1 MALGAIPITVN
12 AAEVQQQQI
21 NSDVLASTDG
31 SKVTYAV
38 GKLAPGK
45 KYSFKA
51 KLTSKVCGVTVEIFK
66 KGTDKS
72 YGKQVF
78 DAKSAAQ
85 DVEINFEVGSE
96 TEFELTLA
104 YTDAGDVG
112 VGSGFTVTDAVI
124 SLDFDFATLKETLKG
139 NAETLAG
146 TIGGYNYAAKQED
159 VEAANALKKKAQD
172 VDETYDDY
180 TKFKLYA
187 TKSTIQ
193 EEIEALAADAAA
205 KEAAYQN
212 EQAYNRVNAA
222 ITAIKGK
229 LGTAQTTLQTAL
241 NGTVA
246 AYLLDA
252 ALNEL
257 DTEINQKITA
267 ATQASYASYQKGT
280 ALADETTN
288 IDLVP
293 TEKALNDIVN
303 NYVYDLEEG
312 DLDYDKDLANLD
324 TQAKKN
330 IKAYND
336 LCAIVETLQG
346 NLDNIKPVEA
356 IASLFPKTEAQGA
369 IDAVSTD
376 VENAKNS
383 AAQLTLDV
391 TAKKTTAEGKINTL
405 KGKVNTA
412 NAEYNANKATTEAI
426 AVVQKA
432 YNDAKTAVDAKVSK
446 DGDYKAADYYAAYL
460 KTQQDAI
467 DKLTSDAG
475 KAYKV
480 DGTGSAQT
488 YNAGLAAK
496 TAPITDAI
504 SAYQTNA
511 IAAVGKYDD
520 LQTAIAAYEKELADA
535 RTAAQEIGPDV
546 YTDANYDYETQFD
559 LIQKRINDIK
569 KAINTAKGKVGAEHW
584 TAMLAID
591 ADADITND
599 IKTLLA
605 KVQGDQNEYDA
616 NTLATGLTTL
626 SDKITAFKAKDESVL
641 GADAATFQGIET
653 GINAAY
659 TAVKTA
665 SEAIDAQSE
674 TVDYTAK
681 VGTSKDNWHGGGT
694 YGSSVELFGN
704 TSVGVKLYQDVEVE
718 DGIYDIEVLA
728 TSHNAWNGNNAS
740 YTDANGDNPA
750 PALQEDADD
759 VAYVFG
765 KGDNEVKTWITA
777 RRNSGMVE
785 GEPMT
790 YAIKGVKV
798 SNGKL
803 TIGLALA
810 KKGQTEWHTI
820 QIKSLKATTASL
832 IQGWGAKIADLND
845 QQAALETFAADI
857 EAKVTANTKA
867 QSDLAA
873 SIGDNTATPKTGL
886 WKSID
891 VFKTL
896 YKIGTDDTTLGNTG
910 KAGGAVA
917 KEVGE
922 IETALEK
929 LEGKNTAFDP
939 TAVTEVDKKASVNTH
954 KADNGWTTGLTQ
966 TGNFRDWTVAGI
978 ASVEHWVSQGNN
990 TETGTVF
997 AQTVNNLPNG
1007 IYKVELYA
1015 NAVDQA
1021 TNGTNGA
1028 AYVFANNVKENVP
1041 VTGNENANSYTLN
1054 NVIVSDGTLQLG
1066 MVKTAA
1072 GTNWHSIQIKSLTFH
1087 ENDQLAAYTNTDEEA
1102 LGYNLQYT
1110 ALNNQLNALV
1120 EAAPG
1125 IKEKVANNAAVYK
1138 TVSTAMAGL
1147 KTYLDGKLKNET
1159 AVNLIIKADGSFS
1172 GSAKQ
1177 SVYTTNDFVLYRTG
1191 LDKDYP
1197 TVRAELLADTVAM
1210 RNAIEAAFANE
1221 TLATEWVNDAITVVT
1236 EDDPATQDVNEASST
1251 TYSITTLKGVIDAI
1265 RATAEAEQ
1273 ANWYGYRQIRSSG
1286 SNDVGTKQKVND
1298 TFFNNSFT
1306 AARNDLATKA
1316 GEGAAAYYIGLVG
1329 NGTDIT
1335 GSYEDDLAAI
1345 RLAMF
1350 NSLKARTAVADQS
1363 GYVAELK
1370 ALKAKIDAVQA
1381 AAAAN
1386 LAKYNEQKDGKKA
1399 DGKYGY
1405 VETQNLWNS
1414 TYTEIAATDQSSKAQ
1429 DWLDELDSIQVV
1441 LTAATEAVE
1450 ANYKVGESVA
1460 KAQDFAAIQAAIND
1474 VKARQ
1479 SESYNEFIAAD
1490 NKAAHEKFMVNIEN
1504 ATKAYQKAV
1513 QERAEF
1519 SSTNEEVKA
1528 AIDALAADLDDAIY
1542 FAPTAIAA
1550 LTQLEN
1556 NAYTETV
1563 SPTVFDVDQYNTSA
1577 VELEQQIIGKL
1588 NTFKAGVKEALEDYW
1603 NPTKVELN
1611 GKVTAAETAIAGYS
1625 DAAKTDAFKD
1635 VKDLI
1640 DKADTG
1646 VDKLKLSEIEDAI
1659 AALENIDAMLAA
1671 DKDAAAVKDIT
1682 AATTAANKAY
1692 TDTKAYIEG
1701 KTIADDV
1708 NNVKATE
1715 LQNLETANTAAV
1727 EALKKD
1733 KTFDNHDDIM
1743 DALNNVVTVANTA
1756 KTNVDNAITADVAN
1770 TKAYNDIIAVLNPLK
1785 EKLAEAK
1792 AAVAPYKYE
1801 TSFGTDEEV
1810 VAGYE
1815 NLTEQAKAQG
1825 VAAVGAFKD
1834 NMLVLLGDE
1843 STSID
1848 GTLTTAFN
1856 TEKTGLAADITELK
1870 NQFNAYVA
1878 AKGLDETA
1886 SAFKKDIDDLEA
1898 ALNAAEIK
1906 DLDKPTDGIQYDE
1919 ILAATEALIK
1929 LQNDIADKQTELLAA
1944 NGNAANAAVLAD
1956 FQGQLNDLAAAAS
1969 LEGYDEWVGQQEY
1982 ANGKTYAEA
1991 IELLSTKI
1999 ADLKAAIE
2007 AEENISFYQEQY
2019 QNEITQIE
2027 ALLNPIVTAM
2037 GALDAKCKAN
2047 DAAYERL
2054 TGEINDLQKKINDA
2068 KEKVGDY
2075 EYAAEINTQFFDII
2089 EEYNVDN
2096 ELIDGAQY
2104 QLNYYAKEIEEKN
2117 ETKSLDKNYED
2128 DAKWDLGILVKAA
2141 VKRYL
2146 DNSANA
2152 ELNAQCDNLQTL
2164 LTNAIDV
2171 KKKTQTYSSA
2181 LWNRL
2186 ITEKGAISLEIF
2198 YLLRDIYSSH
2208 QSYEGAF
2215 DEPVTTTSEEVI
2227 VLGQNLGTYY
2237 YTLDEDAKIWKDTGS
2252 TSDVDFEAQMVE
2264 VNRIKELIAD
2274 LSDAVDNLGLLGDA
2288 NVDGKVNVLDYQ
2300 KVVNMILDPTQQ
2312 PEEETNLFANTDVNQ
2327 NEIIEVG
2334 DLTAIVNYILTGD
2347 WQGYAAAARSMNAE
2361 GESIA
2366 MNVSPME
2373 QGKQR
2378 IAVSLAN
2385 VSDYTAFQMD
2395 MVLPEGMTFVGA
2407 SLTNRAGESHK
2418 LYSRAQLDGSIR
2430 VLASSIKGE
2439 TFSGSEGAVLY
2450 IDVEG
2455 AGSVELVNILFSDVN
2470 AQTHLF
2476 TIGGDATGINNVST
2490 LDSLKQ
2496 QVYDFGGRLVKG
2508 LKKGMNIIRRNDG
2521 STDKV
2526 IVK

>member
-38 GKLAPGK
+38 GKLAPGA
-45 KYSFKA
+45 YSFKA

-85 DVEINFEVGSE
+85 DVEINFEIGSE
-96 TEFELTLA
+96 TDFELTLA

-124 SLDFDFATLKETLKG
+124 SLDFDFATLKTTLAG

-146 TIGGYNYAAKQED
+146 TIGGYNYAAKED
-159 VEAANALKKKAQD
+159 DVKAANALKKKAQD
-172 VDETYDDY
+172 VTETYDDY

-193 EEIEALAADAAA
+193 EEIDALAAAAAA

-257 DTEINQKITA
+257 DTEINQKITD
-267 ATQASYASYQKGT
+267 ATQASYASYQAGT
-280 ALADETTN
+280 AVADEATN
-288 IDLVP
+288 TGLVP
-293 TEKALNDIVN
+293 TEEALNTIVGKWIGQATDNINAYNNLHVKVTGFQTRVN
-303 NYVYDLEEG
+303 NVKPKSDG
-312 DLDYDKDLANLD
+312 IA
-324 TQAKKN
+324 A
-330 IKAYND
+330 AYPTTEAD
-336 LCAIVETLQG
+336 A
-346 NLDNIKPVEA
+346 A
-356 IASLFPKTEAQGA
+356 IAALNTK
-369 IDAVSTD
+369 I
-376 VENAKNS
+376 ENAKNS
-383 AAQLTLDV
+383 AAQLDLNV
-391 TAKKTTAEGKINTL
+391 TTEEAAAETKVSNLESKVAK
-405 KGKVNTA
+405 A
-412 NAEYNANKATTEAI
+412 NDEFDANKATTDAI

-520 LQTAIAAYEKELADA
+520 LQTATAAYEKDLADA
-535 RTAAQEIGPDV
+535 RTAAQEIGPNV
-546 YTDANYDYETQFD
+546 YTDANYDYQTKFD

-569 KAINTAKGKVGAEHW
+569 KAITAAKGKVGSEHW

-591 ADADITND
+591 ADAAITADIA
-599 IKTLLA
+599 TLLST
-605 KVQGDQNEYDA
+605 VQADQNEYDA
-616 NTLATGLTTL
+616 TTLATGLTTL
-626 SDKITAFKAKDESVL
+626 GDKIDAFADKAKDASKL
-641 GADAATFQGIET
+641 GADVATFQAIEG
-653 GINAAY
+653 GINTAYGKVLAA
-659 TAVKTA
+659 
-665 SEAIDAQSE
+665 SSAIDANSE
-674 TVDYTAK
+674 MVDYTAK
-681 VGTSKDNWHGGGT
+681 VGTDAASWANVQNGKDHQK
-694 YGSSVELFGN
+694 YGDLIQVFGV
-704 TSVGVKLYQDVEVE
+704 TGKGDVLTQEVDVEN
-718 DGIYDIEVLA
+718 GIYDIEVYA
-728 TSHNAWNGNNAS
+728 VSHNEWNGS
-740 YTDANGDNPA
+740 YMTATENSPA
-750 PALQEDADD
+750 PTLQEDADN
-759 VAYVFG
+759 VAYVYASSA
-765 KGDNEVKTWITA
+765 NEVKTFITA
-777 RRNSGMVE
+777 RRNAWGGGFKDGVE
-785 GEPMT
+785 PGT
-790 YAIKGVKV
+790 YTIKGVKV
-798 SNGKL
+798 ENGKL
-803 TIGLALA
+803 KIGLALA
-810 KKGQTEWHTI
+810 EKGKCEWHLI
-820 QIKSLKATTASL
+820 QIKSLKANTASL
-832 IQGWGAKIADLND
+832 IQNWGAQIADLNA
-845 QQAALETFAADI
+845 QQTALETFAGEI
-857 EAKVTANTKA
+857 EAKVAANAKA
-867 QSDLAA
+867 KTDLNT
-873 SIGDNTATPKTGL
+873 SIGDNAATPKTGL
-886 WKSID
+886 WKTID
-891 VFKTL
+891 DFKTT
-896 YKIGTDDTTLGNTG
+896 YHVGAAESELGNKG
-910 KAGGAVA
+910 KAGGAITTEVA
-917 KEVGE
+917 D
-922 IETALEK
+922 IEAK
-929 LEGKNTAFDP
+929 LVTLQQNNGDFDP
-939 TAVTEVDKKASVNTH
+939 TAVTEVPKTSSVNTN
-954 KADNGWTTGLTQ
+954 KAADGWNTGLTK
-966 TGNFRDWTVAGI
+966 TGNCRNWTVAGI
-978 ASVEHWVSQGNN
+978 AAVEHWISAADNA
-990 TETGTVF
+990 ETGDVF
-997 AQTVNNLPNG
+997 YQTVNNLPNG
-1007 IYKVELYA
+1007 IYTVELYA

-1021 TNGTNGA
+1021 SGAPNKGSLTN
-1028 AYVFANNVKENVP
+1028 AYVYANNGIKEVP
-1041 VTGNENANSYTLN
+1041 VTDNATADVYTMTGVL
-1054 NVIVSDGTLQLG
+1054 VTDGTLKLG
-1066 MVKTAA
+1066 LVKAKP
-1072 GTNWHSIQIKSLTFH
+1072 GTNWHSIQIKSLFYH
-1087 ENDQLAAYTNTDEEA
+1087 ENDQLATAYNSEDSENPGLNTRYATLSKQVND
-1102 LGYNLQYT
+1102 
-1110 ALNNQLNALV
+1110 LV
-1120 EAAPG
+1120 AAAPG
-1125 IKEKVANNAAVYK
+1125 IKTAVKANADAKTAAELAV
-1138 TVSTAMAGL
+1138 TNLQTAEL
-1147 KTYLDGKLKNET
+1147 NTLKNLKNVTNASAESDDAT
-1159 AVNLIIKADGSFS
+1159 ALKEVPAGYSFKVF
-1172 GSAKQ
+1172 A
-1177 SVYTTNDFVLYRTG
+1177 TG
-1191 LDKDYP
+1191 LEAGKSYTEKKAAID
-1197 TVRAELLADTVAM
+1197 ADIAAM
-1210 RNAIEAAFANE
+1210 SQAIADSAAAE
-1221 TLATEWVNDAITVVT
+1221 TLAKVWKDNSITVTKKVGGKDVT
-1236 EDDPATQDVNEASST
+1236 T
-1251 TYSITTLKGVIDAI
+1251 TYSIATLTTAINNLK
-1265 RATAEAEQ
+1265 AEAEAEN
-1273 ANWYGYRQIRSSG
+1273 ANW
-1286 SNDVGTKQKVND
+1286 
-1298 TFFNNSFT
+1298 
-1306 AARNDLATKA
+1306 
-1316 GEGAAAYYIGLVG
+1316 EAY
-1329 NGTDIT
+1329 
-1335 GSYEDDLAAI
+1335 
-1345 RLAMF
+1345 
-1350 NSLKARTAVADQS
+1350 
-1363 GYVAELK
+1363 K
-1370 ALKAKIDAVQA
+1370 ALLDNNMAKLLPDTITVNAADMGAGAVTYYQGLKDSYIDAKAKILTRMQTALTKREAVSKKEGFVGEITALIAKVKVVKSDGIANKKKYDEQVA
-1381 AAAAN
+1381 A
-1386 LAKYNEQKDGKKA
+1386 YTEVQ
-1399 DGKYGY
+1399 
-1405 VETQNLWNS
+1405 TLWNN

-1429 DWLDELDSIQVV
+1429 DWLDELDAIQVK
-1441 LTAATEAVE
+1441 LTAATDSVE
-1450 ANYKVGESVA
+1450 ANYPKGLSVA
-1460 KAQDFAAIQAAIND
+1460 EAKDFAAIQAAIND

-1479 SESYNEFIAAD
+1479 AESYNEFIAAD
-1490 NKAAHEKFMVNIEN
+1490 NKAAHESFMGTDAKKGKIQLANE
-1504 ATKAYQKAV
+1504 AYKRAV

-1563 SPTVFDVDQYNTSA
+1563 SPTVFDVSQYNTA
-1577 VELEQQIIGKL
+1577 ALDIEQQITDKL
-1588 NTFKAGVKEALEDYW
+1588 NTFKAGVKGALEGYW

-1625 DAAKTDAFKD
+1625 DAAKKDAFKD

-1640 DKADTG
+1640 DKADKG
-1646 VDKLKLSEIEDAI
+1646 VTALKLSEIEDAI

-1792 AAVAPYKYE
+1792 AAAAPYKYP
-1801 TSFGTDEEV
+1801 TSFGTDEEM
-1810 VAGYE
+1810 VAGIE
-1815 NLTEQAKAQG
+1815 NLTEMAKTGGYAAQG
-1825 VAAVGAFKD
+1825 GFKGNMLDAVGQ
-1834 NMLVLLGDE
+1834 E
-1843 STSID
+1843 STIID
-1848 GTLTTAFN
+1848 NRLTTAFN

-1886 SAFKKDIDDLEA
+1886 TAFKKDIDDLEKALGDA
-1898 ALNAAEIK
+1898 AIVDIDDPK
-1906 DLDKPTDGIQYDE
+1906 DGIKFND
-1919 ILAATEALIK
+1919 ILAATEALIE
-1929 LQNDIADKQTELLAA
+1929 LQDAIADKQTELLAA

-2019 QNEITQIE
+2019 QGEITQIK
-2027 ALLNPIVTAM
+2027 AVLDPIVTAM
-2037 GALDAKCKAN
+2037 GALDVKCKAN
-2047 DAAYERL
+2047 DAAYEEL
-2054 TGEINDLQKKINDA
+2054 TGIINDLQKSIDDA
-2068 KEKVGDY
+2068 KEKVGEY
-2075 EYAAEINTQFFDII
+2075 EYASD
-2089 EEYNVDN
+2089 YNMWMLEWYGDPN
-2096 ELIDGAQY
+2096 DPEKLTSGAQFD
-2104 QLNYYAKEIEEKN
+2104 LNKISDEVEDANKAKN
-2117 ETKSLDKNYED
+2117 AQNYHINP
-2128 DAKWDLGILVKAA
+2128 LSIVNA
-2141 VKRYL
+2141 VQTYL
-2146 DNSANA
+2146 DESAHD
-2152 ELNAQCDNLQTL
+2152 ELANQTANLYTL
-2164 LTNAIDV
+2164 LTNAIDADKHEGV
-2171 KKKTQTYSSA
+2171 EKYSNA
-2181 LWNRL
+2181 LWKVL
-2186 ITEKGAISLEIF
+2186 TDLESDISDEIT
-2198 YLLRDIYSSH
+2198 
-2208 QSYEGAF
+2208 
-2215 DEPVTTTSEEVI
+2215 
-2227 VLGQNLGTYY
+2227 VLGLAIAYSYDEYEWDENGDHIWDDDLGDYVS
-2237 YTLDEDAKIWKDTGS
+2237 KVQGC
-2252 TSDVDFEAQMVE
+2252 TSDKDYADQKQEID
-2264 VNRIKELIAD
+2264 RIKALIAD
-2274 LSDAVDNLGLLGDA
+2274 LATAVDNIGLLGDA
-2288 NVDGKVNVLDYQ
+2288 NEDTKVNVLDYQ

-2312 PEEETNLFANTDVNQ
+2312 PEEETNLFANVDINQ

-2347 WQGYAAAARSMNAE
+2347 WQGYAAARSMNAE

-2407 SLTNRAGESHK
+2407 SLSNRAGESHK

-2439 TFSGSEGAVLY
+2439 TFSGNEGDVLY

-2455 AGSVELVNILFSDVN
+2455 AGNVELVNILFSDVN

-2490 LDSLKQ
+2490 FESLKQ

>member
-38 GKLAPGK
+38 GKLAPGA
-45 KYSFKA
+45 YSFKA

-96 TEFELTLA
+96 TDFELTLA

-112 VGSGFTVTDAVI
+112 IGSGFTVTDAVI
-124 SLDFDFATLKETLKG
+124 SLDFDFATLKTTLAG

-146 TIGGYNYAAKQED
+146 TIGGYNYAAKED
-159 VEAANALKKKAQD
+159 DVKAANALKKKAQD
-172 VDETYDDY
+172 VTETYDDY

-193 EEIEALAADAAA
+193 EEIDALAAAAAA

-229 LGTAQTTLQTAL
+229 LGTAQATLQTAL

-257 DTEINQKITA
+257 DTEINQKITD
-267 ATQASYASYQKGT
+267 ATQASYASYQAGT
-280 ALADETTN
+280 AVADEATN
-288 IDLVP
+288 TGLVP
-293 TEKALNDIVN
+293 TEKALNTIVGKWIGQATDNINAYNNLHVKVTGFQTRVN
-303 NYVYDLEEG
+303 NVKPKSDG
-312 DLDYDKDLANLD
+312 IA
-324 TQAKKN
+324 A
-330 IKAYND
+330 AYPTTE
-336 LCAIVETLQG
+336 AEA
-346 NLDNIKPVEA
+346 A
-356 IASLFPKTEAQGA
+356 IAALNTK
-369 IDAVSTD
+369 I
-376 VENAKNS
+376 ENAKNS
-383 AAQLTLDV
+383 AAQLDLNV
-391 TAKKTTAEGKINTL
+391 TTEEAAAETKVSNLESKVAK
-405 KGKVNTA
+405 A
-412 NAEYNANKATTEAI
+412 NDEFDANKATTEAI

-520 LQTAIAAYEKELADA
+520 LQTATAAYEKDLADA
-535 RTAAQEIGPDV
+535 RTAAQEIGPNV
-546 YTDANYDYETQFD
+546 YTDANYDYQTKFD

-569 KAINTAKGKVGAEHW
+569 KAITAAKGKVGSEHW

-591 ADADITND
+591 ADAAITADIA
-599 IKTLLA
+599 TLLTT
-605 KVQGDQNEYDA
+605 VQADQNEYDA
-616 NTLATGLTTL
+616 TTLATGLTTL
-626 SDKITAFKAKDESVL
+626 SDKITAFQAKDAAKL
-641 GADAATFQGIET
+641 GADVAIYQGIET

-694 YGSSVELFGN
+694 YGNSVELFGN

-728 TSHNAWNGNNAS
+728 TSHNAWNGNYAS

-765 KGDNEVKTWITA
+765 KGDNEVQTWITA
-777 RRNSGMVE
+777 RRNNGMAE

-832 IQGWGAKIADLND
+832 IQGWGAKIDELNA
-845 QQAALETFAADI
+845 QQTALEIAAGDVA
-857 EAKVTANTKA
+857 AKVAANTKA
-867 QSDLAA
+867 QSDLA
-873 SIGDNTATPKTGL
+873 T
-886 WKSID
+886 SID
-891 VFKTL
+891 GLQDKINSFKMV
-896 YKIGTDDTTLGNTG
+896 YKLGQDDSTLGNRG
-910 KAGGAVA
+910 KDGGSIDEAVD
-917 KEVGE
+917 KIVTDLGTL
-922 IETALEK
+922 ETANN
-929 LEGKNTAFDP
+929 GFDP
-939 TAVTEVDKKASVNTH
+939 TAVTNVDKTDKFGKK
-954 KADNGWTTGLTQ
+954 KADWPSTLTYGEGENYAENNGTVESYKKTVEGIGVVLSQEVTGL
-966 TGNFRDWTVAGI
+966 A
-978 ASVEHWVSQGNN
+978 
-990 TETGTVF
+990 
-997 AQTVNNLPNG
+997 NG
-1007 IYKVELYA
+1007 IYDVVLTA
-1015 NAVDQA
+1015 NANFTDGRGFNSDLVDGA
-1021 TNGTNGA
+1021 TDA
-1028 AYVFANNVKENVP
+1028 AYVFANDKKANVVSH
-1041 VTGNENANSYTLN
+1041 VDTGWTLQDIHIN
-1054 NVIVSDGTLQLG
+1054 GVIVSDGTLKLG
-1066 MVKTAA
+1066 IGKYKAQ
-1072 GTNWHSIQIKSLTFH
+1072 TNWNAIQIKSLTYH
-1087 ENDQLAAYTNTDEEA
+1087 ENSQDATYNNDDPEA
-1102 LGYNLQYT
+1102 LGYNDQYT
-1110 ALNNQLNALV
+1110 ALAKQEADLEKDAPNVKKAV
-1120 EAAPG
+1120 E
-1125 IKEKVANNAAVYK
+1125 NNAAANTAAQAALTTLGTYELDNLKQLADVTNDLGNLSTSNSETNNAK
-1138 TVSTAMAGL
+1138 KINAKKADPSNWTVFRSGL
-1147 KTYLDGKLKNET
+1147 DADKTYTAKKNAIDAT
-1159 AVNLIIKADGSFS
+1159 I
-1172 GSAKQ
+1172 
-1177 SVYTTNDFVLYRTG
+1177 
-1191 LDKDYP
+1191 
-1197 TVRAELLADTVAM
+1197 AELTAAVAAA
-1210 RNAIEAAFANE
+1210 NAAE
-1221 TLATEWVNDAITVVT
+1221 TLPSPWADEITVVT
-1236 EDDPATQDVNEASST
+1236 EDDPATPEVNEASST
-1251 TYSITTLKGVIDAI
+1251 TYKISEIKADITALKAEAGTESANYWGYRNTSKTYFNVNIDASKYVANADV
-1265 RATAEAEQ
+1265 ATLALGTGTLDKEFPQ
-1273 ANWYGYRQIRSSG
+1273 AA
-1286 SNDVGTKQKVND
+1286 T
-1298 TFFNNSFT
+1298 
-1306 AARNDLATKA
+1306 DLATIEKT
-1316 GEGAAAYYIGLVG
+1316 EGAGAEPYYTGLINTYKAERRDIIIKMLASL
-1329 NGTDIT
+1329 NG
-1335 GSYEDDLAAI
+1335 
-1345 RLAMF
+1345 
-1350 NSLKARTAVADQS
+1350 RTAVADNS
-1363 GYVAELK
+1363 ARVNELK
-1370 ALKAKIDAVQA
+1370 ALVNKVKAIKGNAD
-1381 AAAAN
+1381 AN
-1386 LAKYNEQKDGKKA
+1386 LKKYTEQKTA
-1399 DGKYGY
+1399 YT
-1405 VETQNLWNS
+1405 EAQTLWNN

-1429 DWLDELDSIQVV
+1429 DWLDELDAIQVT
-1441 LTAATEAVE
+1441 LTAATNAVE
-1450 ANYKVGESVA
+1450 ENYKVGESVA

-1479 SESYNEFIAAD
+1479 AESYNEFIAAD
-1490 NKAAHEKFMVNIEN
+1490 NKTAHETFMGYEKDGEHVPGAIDQANE
-1504 ATKAYQKAV
+1504 AYKRAV

-1563 SPTVFDVDQYNTSA
+1563 SPTVFDVSQYNTA
-1577 VELEQQIIGKL
+1577 ALDIEQQITDKL
-1588 NTFKAGVKEALEDYW
+1588 NTFKDGVKGALEGYW
-1603 NPTKVELN
+1603 NPTKGELN

-1625 DAAKTDAFKD
+1625 DAAKKDAFKD

-1640 DKADTG
+1640 AKADKG
-1646 VDKLKLSEIEDAI
+1646 VTALKLSEIEDAI
-1659 AALENIDAMLAA
+1659 AALENIDDMLAA

-1733 KTFDNHDDIM
+1733 KTFDNHDVIKT
-1743 DALNNVVTVANTA
+1743 ALENVVTVANTA
-1756 KTNVDNAITADVAN
+1756 KTNVDNAITDDVAN

-1792 AAVAPYKYE
+1792 AAAAPYKYP
-1801 TSFGTDEEV
+1801 TSFGTEEEM
-1810 VAGYE
+1810 VAGIEYM
-1815 NLTEQAKAQG
+1815 TEQAKAQG
-1825 VAAVGAFKD
+1825 VAAQGGFKGNMLDAVGA
-1834 NMLVLLGDE
+1834 E
-1843 STSID
+1843 STMID
-1848 GTLTTAFN
+1848 NRLTTAFN

-1886 SAFKKDIDDLEA
+1886 TAFKKDIDDLEKALGDA
-1898 ALNAAEIK
+1898 AIVDIDDPE
-1906 DLDKPTDGIQYDE
+1906 DGIKYND

-1929 LQNDIADKQTELLAA
+1929 LQDAIADKQTELLAA

-2019 QNEITQIE
+2019 QGEITQIK
-2027 ALLNPIVTAM
+2027 AVLDPIVTAM

-2075 EYAAEINTQFFDII
+2075 EYAAEINAQFFDII
-2089 EEYNVDN
+2089 EEYNVDD
-2096 ELIDGAQY
+2096 ELIGGAQY
-2104 QLNYYAKEIEEKN
+2104 QLNSYAKDIEEKN
-2117 ETKSLDKNYED
+2117 ETKSLDKNYEE
-2128 DAKWDLGILVKAA
+2128 DAKWDLSILVNAP

-2164 LTNAIDV
+2164 LTYAIDV
-2171 KKKTQTYSSA
+2171 KKEPQTYSSA

-2208 QSYEGAF
+2208 ESYEGAF
-2215 DEPVTTTSEEVI
+2215 DEPVTTTSKEVI

-2237 YTLDEDAKIWKDTGS
+2237 YTLDEDAKIWKDNGS
-2252 TSDVDFEAQMVE
+2252 TSDADYADQME
-2264 VNRIKELIAD
+2264 IVNNIKQEIAD
-2274 LSDAVDNLGLLGDA
+2274 LATAVDNIGLLGDA
-2288 NVDGKVNVLDYQ
+2288 NEDAKVNVLDYQ

-2312 PEEETNLFANTDVNQ
+2312 PEEETNLFANVDINQ

-2347 WQGYAAAARSMNAE
+2347 WQGYAAARSMNAE

-2407 SLTNRAGESHK
+2407 SLSNRAGESHK
-2418 LYSRAQLDGSIR
+2418 LYSRTQLDGSIR

-2439 TFSGSEGAVLY
+2439 TFSGNEGAVLY

-2455 AGSVELVNILFSDVN
+2455 AGNVELVNILFSDVN

-2490 LDSLKQ
+2490 FESLKQ
-2496 QVYDFGGRLVKG
+2496 QVYDFGGRLMKG